1 MGDIMILKRK
11 KWMGR
16 EGGGVILCKKDQC
29 WEGNDFREKNWKKK
43 EREEGE
49 MKRRWWKNGKS

>member
-1 MGDIMILKRK
+1 MILKRK